1 MEFAKGDLH
10 NERASTTDDHEDLL
24 KSQAHIW
31 NHIFNFI
38 NSMSLKCAIQLGIPD
53 AIHRHGGGPMA
64 LHQLVMELRVPPARA
79 PDLARLMRLL
89 VHSSFFASAKCRI
102 NGHEEEEEEEGYVL
116 TAASRLLLKDDPMS
130 VTPLVLAMLDPVLT
144 EPWHMLAAWFQN
156 DVPSPFQEA
165 HGKPFWEYGKMSGG
179 GLNKLFN
186 EAMASDTRL
195 VGRVVV
201 SECRGVF
208 EGMKSVVDVAGGT
221 GALAMAIARAFPA
234 VRCTVLDQPHVVE
247 GLQAQQQQWC
257 ENLHFLGGDMFEAIP
272 PADAV
277 LLKWILHD
285 WNDDESVK
293 ILKRCKEAIPS
304 KEKGG
309 KVIII
314 DMILI
319 DQSQQKG
326 RLSSS
331 NDDNDDEQSQSVE
344 TQLFF
349 DMVVMALYP
358 GKERTEKEWAKLFCD
373 AGFSDYKITPVLGL
387 RSLIEVYP

>member
-1 MEFAKGDLH
+1 MELANGDLH
-10 NERASTTDDHEDLL
+10 NKRASTTDDHEDLL
-24 KSQAHIW
+24 KPQAHIW

-79 PDLARLMRLL
+79 PAVARLMRLL

-102 NGHEEEEEEEGYVL
+102 NGHEEEEEGYVL
-116 TAASRLLLKDDPMS
+116 TAASRLLVKDDPMS
-130 VTPLVLAMLDPVLT
+130 VTPFVLAMLDPVLT

-156 DVPSPFQEA
+156 DVPSAFQLA
-165 HGKPFWEYGKMSGG
+165 HGRPFWERMSGG
-179 GLNKLFN
+179 GLNKLFK

-208 EGMKSVVDVAGGT
+208 EGMKSVVDVGGGT
-221 GALAMAIARAFPA
+221 GTLAMAIARAFPA
-234 VRCTVLDQPHVVE
+234 VRCTVLDLPHVVE

-257 ENLHFLGGDMFEAIP
+257 ENLQFLGGDMFEAIP

-285 WNDDESVK
+285 WSDDESVK

-314 DMILI
+314 DMTLM
-319 DQSQQKG
+319 DQSLQKE
-326 RLSSS
+326 RLSSLD
-331 NDDNDDEQSQSVE
+331 DDNDDKRSQFVE

-349 DMVVMALYP
+349 DVLMMTLVT
-358 GKERTEKEWAKLFCD
+358 GKERTKKEWAKLFCD